1 MSSPPP
7 STPERPTDGA
17 AEPRDEASDAEESHA
32 GTEPPLAPLSLSE
45 SPGAFR
51 RARTAI
57 TRRVKRLLWTAVYR
71 TTGRRLQPTARF
83 EALTHVAGV
92 FDADATVARRI
103 VPDAFEVVE
112 TDDRTLVTVAA
123 YEYRRVNVIG
133 PYREVSINL
142 PVRYRADDSVEPGTY
157 VLAMPVTTE
166 EARWAG
172 RVNAGFPKLLGAID
186 MTSTPE
192 CLRTKLTVG
201 GQHVLTLTV
210 DAEPVSPFEESGRVF
225 NVRDGMVTTS
235 TATLSGAM
243 GGGDR
248 AGGARLELG
257 THPVADLLRALD
269 ASPTSTAHAYT
280 PEGEAVLESSSDLG
294 PATGGGEPG
303 PQPTADEPAPD

>member
-17 AEPRDEASDAEESHA
+17 AEPRDEASDA
-32 GTEPPLAPLSLSE
+32 GTNDPPLAPLALSE

-57 TRRVKRLLWTAVYR
+57 TRRVKRLLWTTVRR

-83 EALTHVAGV
+83 EDVTHVAGV
-92 FDADATVARRI
+92 FDADATVARRL
-103 VPDAFEVVE
+103 VPDAFEVIE
-112 TDDRTLVTVAA
+112 SGDDRTLVTVAA

-133 PYREVSINL
+133 PYREVSINV

-192 CLRTKLTVG
+192 CLRTTLSVG

-257 THPVADLLRALD
+257 THAVADLLCALD
-269 ASPTSTAHAYT
+269 VSPTSSAHAYT

-303 PQPTADEPAPD
+303 PQPTADEPAP